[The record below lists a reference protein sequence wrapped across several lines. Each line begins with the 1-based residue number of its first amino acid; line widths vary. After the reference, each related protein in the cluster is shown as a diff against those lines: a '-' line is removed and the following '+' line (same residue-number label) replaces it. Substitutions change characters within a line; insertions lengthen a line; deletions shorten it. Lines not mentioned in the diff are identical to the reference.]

1 MPEIA
6 SGETAETKLRPA
18 ASAPR
23 FRYVV
28 LVEGIGSP
36 ELDHAMPNV
45 VDIAT
50 AASSG
55 TCEAGV
61 YRLAY
66 LLEAAG

>member
-1 MPEIA
+1 LSFA
-6 SGETAETKLRPA
+6 
-18 ASAPR
+18 
-23 FRYVV
+23 V

-36 ELDHAMPNV
+36 ELDDAMPKV

-61 YRLAY
+61 YRLAD